1 MTEPVPARPVWL
13 RHLPNGI
20 SLARLMSAPVLVWLA
35 WHHAERPFAAWLVT
49 ALVSDILDGWIARRF
64 NLGSEL
70 GALLDSVADT
80 LLFFVSAYGLVVFHP
95 QVVATYGWAFGL
107 VITLWA
113 LENLAALLRYRR
125 LSSFHTYLS
134 KLAAY
139 AMGFFIGSLF
149 LFGLSKAL
157 LALAVVLAVL
167 AALEEFALLALL
179 PNWRS
184 DVRGLRWVLRER
196 RRPSA

>member
-1 MTEPVPARPVWL
+1 
-13 RHLPNGI
+13 
-20 SLARLMSAPVLVWLA
+20 
-35 WHHAERPFAAWLVT
+35 
-49 ALVSDILDGWIARRF
+49 
-64 NLGSEL
+64 
-70 GALLDSVADT
+70 
-80 LLFFVSAYGLVVFHP
+80 
-95 QVVATYGWAFGL
+95 
-107 VITLWA
+107 
-113 LENLAALLRYRR
+113 
-125 LSSFHTYLS
+125 
-134 KLAAY
+134 
-139 AMGFFIGSLF
+139 MGFFIGSLF